1 MEKITAPSELRRVAA
16 LLQTQSLSR
25 GVFKKHST
33 VSTTT
38 IEATFGSWNE
48 AVKEAGLTPLPRGGI
63 SKAEAK
69 RLDILWFDRQAQPT
83 KQRISDEDAL
93 QALVDLTQE
102 LNKRPSSNQ
111 VNAKGKYSSEV
122 YMNRWGSVAA
132 ACEAAYVRYENPL
145 NVGR

>member
-1 MEKITAPSELRRVAA
+1 MQKITALSELRRVAA

-25 GVFKKHST
+25 GVFKKHSA
-33 VSTTT
+33 VSTT

-63 SKAEAK
+63 SKVEAE
-69 RLDILWFDRQAQPT
+69 RLDILWFDRNAQPT
-83 KQRISDEDAL
+83 NQRIRDEDAL
-93 QALVDLTQE
+93 QALVDLTKV

-122 YMNRWGSVAA
+122 YIDR
-132 ACEAAYVRYENPL
+132 
-145 NVGR
+145 